1 MENCHFQFELILYM
15 VIGLNRISS
24 LLYFFWK
31 IYHVLLDFILPVD
44 IGENLKP
51 MCQDLNPLY
60 CREKEKNKQRE
71 DNWCKVQN
79 LAMGN
84 PQVSI

>member
-1 MENCHFQFELILYM
+1 
-15 VIGLNRISS
+15 
-24 LLYFFWK
+24 
-31 IYHVLLDFILPVD
+31 
-44 IGENLKP
+44 
-51 MCQDLNPLY
+51 MCDNALY

>member
-1 MENCHFQFELILYM
+1 
-15 VIGLNRISS
+15 
-24 LLYFFWK
+24 
-31 IYHVLLDFILPVD
+31 
-44 IGENLKP
+44 
-51 MCQDLNPLY
+51 MCQNALY

-84 PQVSI
+84 PQVSIQNEAQHLEAKKYGNDIFFIFLGLDLELQLKFGQK

>member
-1 MENCHFQFELILYM
+1 MCH
-15 VIGLNRISS
+15 NA
-24 LLYFFWK
+24 
-31 IYHVLLDFILPVD
+31 
-44 IGENLKP
+44 
-51 MCQDLNPLY
+51 LY

-84 PQVSI
+84 PQVSIQNEAQHLEAKKYGNDIVFIFLGLDLELQLKLGQK

>member
-1 MENCHFQFELILYM
+1 M
-15 VIGLNRISS
+15 VIGGNRISS
-24 LLYFFWK
+24 LLNFLLK
-31 IYHVLLDFILPVD
+31 NLPCLLDFILPVD